1 MKKAEIDKKFDEI
14 VAFAEVE
21 KFIDTPV
28 KRYSSGMYM
37 RLAFAVAAHLD
48 TEILVVDEVLAV
60 GDVGFQKKC
69 LGKME
74 NVSREGRT
82 ILFVS
87 HNMGALSNLCTT
99 GLWIHNG
106 QSMLKGEVTSVVD
119 AYIKSLTDQGS
130 STKARRSGNWKGIP
144 AANIRNESLL
154 DSSGRECTTFS
165 MGESIVLE
173 FDVEFYQ
180 SVSFITFTLE
190 VSRTEMGMR
199 ILHLQNEDTGCVF
212 EQIPKGEHRFRV
224 EIPNCLLYP
233 TNYEIHL
240 GLWSRDRVLDY
251 VEAIASFSMIQ
262 SNVTKRAQL
271 LAIHKQAVFYTPSLW
286 SEIPLEASSCEAGT
300 IT

>member
-1 MKKAEIDKKFDEI
+1 
-14 VAFAEVE
+14 
-21 KFIDTPV
+21 
-28 KRYSSGMYM
+28 MYM

-48 TEILVVDEVLAV
+48 TEILIVDEVLAV

-87 HNMGALSNLCTT
+87 HNMGALANLCTT

-106 QSMLKGEVTSVVD
+106 EMMFKGEVSRVVD
-119 AYIKSLTDQGS
+119 AYIKSLTTTDQSDSRKG
-130 STKARRSGNWKGIP
+130 RRSGNWKRTGDP
-144 AANIRNESLL
+144 AVNILKGWLL

-173 FDVEFYQ
+173 FDVEFYRTL
-180 SVSFITFTLE
+180 SFMNFTLE
-190 VSRTEMGMR
+190 ISRTEFGMR
-199 ILHLQNEDTGCVF
+199 VLHLQNDDSGCMFED
-212 EQIPKGEHRFRV
+212 IPQGEHRFRV

-233 TNYEIHL
+233 ANYEMHL
-240 GLWSRDRVLDY
+240 CLWSQGAGVQDY

-262 SNVTKRAQL
+262 SNITKRTQPL
-271 LAIHKQAVFYTPSLW
+271 NVHKQAVFYTPSVWREIRLDARHP
-286 SEIPLEASSCEAGT
+286 SETEVSA
-300 IT
+300 